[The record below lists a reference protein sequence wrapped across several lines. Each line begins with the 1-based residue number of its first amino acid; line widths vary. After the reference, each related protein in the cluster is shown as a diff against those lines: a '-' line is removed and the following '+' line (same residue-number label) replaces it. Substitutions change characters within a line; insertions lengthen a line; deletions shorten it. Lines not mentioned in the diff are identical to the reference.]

1 VGDLEEP
8 VAARWSRLS
17 TKVVFASPWIEVRR
31 DDALRPDGSRTVY
44 DHVVAP
50 ASVTVMAVDDQD
62 RVAVTRQ
69 WIYAHGQS
77 QWRLPG
83 GGVDSVDPD
92 PLAAARREL
101 REETGLRASC
111 WHTLGTIH
119 CADSFTNHRDHSFFA
134 TDLTPGPSRLEPGES
149 DLELHW
155 LPYDEVL
162 ALVLGGELPH
172 AGSSFAVLSARV
184 RGLAG

>member
-1 VGDLEEP
+1 M
-8 VAARWSRLS
+8 
-17 TKVVFASPWIEVRR
+17 VFTSPWLEVRR

-50 ASVTVMAVDDQD
+50 ASVTVLALDGGGQ
-62 RVAVTRQ
+62 VAVTRQ

-83 GGVDSVDPD
+83 GGVDRRDRD

-101 REETGLRASC
+101 REETGLRAVR
-111 WHTLGTIH
+111 WTRLGTIH
-119 CADSFTNHRDHSFFA
+119 CADSFTNHRDHAFVA
-134 TDLTPGPSRLEPGES
+134 TGLIAGRQSLEPGES
-149 DLELHW
+149 DLSVHW
-155 LPYDEVL
+155 LAYDEVL

-172 AGSSFAVLSARV
+172 AGSAFAVLSARV
-184 RGLAG
+184 RGLGR

>member
-1 VGDLEEP
+1 MVFE
-8 VAARWSRLS
+8 SR
-17 TKVVFASPWIEVRR
+17 WIEVRR
-31 DDALRPDGSRTVY
+31 DAALRPDGSRTVY

-50 ASVTVMAVDDQD
+50 SSVTVLAVDDRE

-69 WIYAHGQS
+69 WIYAHDQH

-83 GGVDSVDPD
+83 GGIESHDGG

-101 REETGLRASC
+101 REETGLAARTWAR
-111 WHTLGTIH
+111 LGTIH
-119 CADSFTNHRDHSFFA
+119 CADSFTNHRDHSFIA
-134 TDLTPGPSRLEPGES
+134 TGLTSGPSRLEPGEC

-155 LPYDEVL
+155 LPYGEVL
-162 ALVLGGELPH
+162 ALVLRGELPH

-184 RGLAG
+184 RGFAE

>member
-1 VGDLEEP
+1 M
-8 VAARWSRLS
+8 
-17 TKVVFASPWIEVRR
+17 VFTSPWLEVRR
-31 DDALRPDGSRTVY
+31 DDAVRPDGSRTVY

-50 ASVTVMAVDDQD
+50 ASVTVLAFDGGGQ
-62 RVAVTRQ
+62 VAVTRQ
-69 WIYAHGQS
+69 WIYAHEQS

-83 GGVDSVDPD
+83 GGVDRRDRD

-101 REETGLRASC
+101 REETGLRAAR
-111 WHTLGTIH
+111 WTTLGTIH
-119 CADSFTNHRDHSFFA
+119 CADSFTNHRDHAFVA
-134 TDLTPGPSRLEPGES
+134 TGLIAGRQRLEPGES
-149 DLELHW
+149 DLEVHW

-184 RGLAG
+184 RGLGR